1 MAEAEKYM
9 KTSLL
14 KWKPDYDNAAVEYGK
29 AATCF
34 KNGKSLEQ
42 ARDCHLKSAE
52 CHRKNGDKFHAG
64 KALENAAL
72 VCRDLKD
79 YDKTADHGEEAAQLF
94 VEAGVPDTAVHTL
107 DKIAKTVEVYTIN
120 RAVQLYLKAADVV
133 DNEDRSRQAIE
144 YLGKA
149 ARLLVRQQ
157 QLEEALK
164 VIDREIKAHLTIDGL
179 GNIFKLVCVRTLI
192 HLTIGDY
199 VTAERE
205 CRRGSETYPGF
216 INSEECVLTEQLL
229 EAYDQGD
236 KELATKILNGHT
248 FKYLDNEYA
257 KLARNLTVPEMGC
270 GAGGVSM
277 AEERRQRHAAM
288 EAGGGDEE
296 EEDEYAD
303 GLC

>member
-1 MAEAEKYM
+1 MSEKRLKEGREHLAEAEKYM

-164 VIDREIKAHLTIDGL
+164 VIDREIKAHLTFAEI
-179 GNIFKLVCVRTLI
+179 
-192 HLTIGDY
+192 LTIPMCIVIGTRKFD
-199 VTAERE
+199 VGFE
-205 CRRGSETYPGF
+205 CDVEPAWTVGEF
-216 INSEECVLTEQLL
+216 
-229 EAYDQGD
+229 
-236 KELATKILNGHT
+236 
-248 FKYLDNEYA
+248 A
-257 KLARNLTVPEMGC
+257 KKL
-270 GAGGVSM
+270 
-277 AEERRQRHAAM
+277 RQHWM
-288 EAGGGDEE
+288 IF
-296 EEDEYAD
+296 
-303 GLC
+303 